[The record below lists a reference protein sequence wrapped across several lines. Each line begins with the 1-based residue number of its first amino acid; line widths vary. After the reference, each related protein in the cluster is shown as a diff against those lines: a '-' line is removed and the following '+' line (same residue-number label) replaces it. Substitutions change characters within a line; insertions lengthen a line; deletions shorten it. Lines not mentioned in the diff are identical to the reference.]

1 MFYIQCIFHPSNY
14 SKRMSYRFFH
24 CIFVV
29 PVRSLDPDNGKVPR
43 SRKNKG
49 IPVHSPTTWMFCFF
63 FLPTSPQKK
72 ARNVGNLGENS
83 QKLPVWVGYWSLNFS
98 WWKGALSEDWRD
110 GCCFFSVGSPL
121 FFNMFLCGITLT
133 FFFSSCFQSSYKHP
147 QIRKITPCKV
157 VTMKHGGHLSSGQ
170 LENKLGG
177 LYILFISRSN
187 STKPPSTQNIKQ
199 FEHLLETWKSL
210 IHSCTTRR
218 NPRRLTMIRR
228 KKQLNLGTPQWF

>member
-1 MFYIQCIFHPSNY
+1 MDVLFFFPSN
-14 SKRMSYRFFH
+14 F
-24 CIFVV
+24 
-29 PVRSLDPDNGKVPR
+29 
-43 SRKNKG
+43 
-49 IPVHSPTTWMFCFF
+49 
-63 FLPTSPQKK
+63 PQKK
-72 ARNVGNLGENS
+72 GEKRRQFGGNFAKTSCLGWLLKPEFF
-83 QKLPVWVGYWSLNFS
+83 LVEGRIERGL
-98 WWKGALSEDWRD
+98 KGWL
-110 GCCFFSVGSPL
+110 L
-121 FFNMFLCGITLT
+121 FFFCGKPLV
-133 FFFSSCFQSSYKHP
+133 FQYVLVWNYPYLFFSSCFQSSYKHP

-228 KKQLNLGTPQWF
+228 KKQLNLGTPPWF